1 MTLTI
6 GVLASTRGTDL
17 QELIDL
23 SEAGKLDVKIAC
35 VISDKKEA
43 YALERA
49 RKHRIE
55 AIFIDPKGKKR
66 ETFDKEAAALLEA
79 RGVKVVVLIGYMRLF
94 SSWFVEKYRNRI
106 MNIHPSLL
114 PLFPGMD
121 RSVHEEVLNAG
132 VKITGCT
139 VHFVDEGKDTGPI
152 ILQEAVPVLNGDTV
166 DSLKDRVQAAEKRI
180 LPQAIRLFAGNR
192 LVVEGNKVRILS

>member
-1 MTLTI
+1 MTLRI

-23 SEAGKLDVKIAC
+23 SEAGRLDAKIAC
-35 VISDKKEA
+35 VISDKQDA
-43 YALERA
+43 FALERA
-49 RKHRIE
+49 RKHGIE
-55 AIFIDPKGKKR
+55 AIFLDPKGKKR
-66 ETFDKEAAALLEA
+66 ETFDREAAALLDA
-79 RGVKVVVLIGYMRLF
+79 RGVRLVVLIGYMRLF
-94 SSWFVEKYRNRI
+94 SAWFVEKYRNKI

-132 VKITGCT
+132 VKVTGCT

-152 ILQEAVPVLNGDTV
+152 ILQEAVPVLEGDTV
-166 DSLKDRVQAAEKRI
+166 DSLKERVQAAEKRI
-180 LPQAIRLFAGNR
+180 LPRAIALFSQGKLA
-192 LVVEGNKVRILS
+192 VEGTKVRVLP